1 MMRKT
6 LSALAMLCL
15 LSGCG
20 SLDRIDAVG
29 NQARDDEKIA
39 SQHLQKMKSGE
50 VVRELPSQWIN
61 PVPLN
66 ARGNDRERLPS
77 CLVQINRPGVISVND
92 ISAHITRTCRI
103 SVVLTPDARQVT
115 QASGPTEQIK
125 GPVPAPDANG
135 MLPLAQMGG
144 AVPAP
149 APRAGS
155 EATLRGVYWKGAL
168 DGFLDN
174 VTARLGLSWRYEE
187 GRIVIF
193 YLDTRNF
200 PVLFMD
206 SQAGFTSKTVS
217 GTTSSTGSSG
227 GGSSGGISGDNN
239 TSQST
244 DMAIKSNLYG
254 DVSATVKAMLTPGVG
269 RMNLSAGVLTVTDTS
284 RVLSQI
290 GRYID
295 DRNRELNRQVVLNVQ
310 IYSVESRR
318 SDQLGIDWDAVL
330 LGMTVLSAFQE
341 TRERQAYRSL
351 ALHILPLLPKD
362 GYAVIPLSE
371 STLWFV
377 ATLGGQLSPLS
388 DIVGSGE
395 QIKKAIDVFVT
406 MNPQPPA
413 GWQVIAPDGFLQG
426 ETQPPPALTDW
437 LAQEKTRRTPRLS
450 PTNVKAAAGLWIALL
465 ALLLAGHFGW
475 QYLQERREN
484 AEIAAAQAALAAKR
498 AAAKSDSQPR
508 PWASQAR
515 FNTVLR
521 TCHNHWKTLPL
532 SIAGWTFAQAQ
543 CSPAGSLSVNYAL
556 PEGGTVAD
564 FASRLPYWYPGIPA
578 GFNIPG
584 AANMASFTLTF
595 APPASTGAETLPD
608 NATQTQRFTS
618 FAQRLNAALQLTKQD
633 NALRDDAGNIIPVP
647 WITYAFTFVTDI
659 PPDRLFLAQHFDD
672 SGLRLEQVSLTQRD
686 GQLTYTLEGY
696 LYAAN

>member
-6 LSALAMLCL
+6 LSALAILCL
-15 LSGCG
+15 LSGC
-20 SLDRIDAVG
+20 STLDRIDAVG
-29 NQARDDEKIA
+29 KQARDDEKIT

-61 PVPLN
+61 PIPLN

-77 CLVQINRPGVISVND
+77 CLIQINRPGAISVND
-92 ISAHITRTCRI
+92 ISALITRTCHLT
-103 SVVLTPDARQVT
+103 VVLTPDARQVT

-125 GPVPAPDANG
+125 GPLPAPDANG
-135 MLPLAQMGG
+135 MLPLAQMGNTV
-144 AVPAP
+144 ATPVS
-149 APRAGS
+149 RAGS

-174 VTARLGLSWRYEE
+174 ITTRLGLSWRYEE
-187 GRIVIF
+187 GRIVIY

-330 LGMTVLSAFQE
+330 SLGSVKATFTNAFTNANDAIASGGAMIVDGKGAGTKALVKALSEQGNVSVATQSSSLTTNLSAVPIQVALQQDYISDVTSEQTANVGSSVSSTRSTITTGFNMTVLPYLMPASSSMQLQFSVNMSDDPTMRTVPQGE
-341 TRERQAYRSL
+341 KSSVELMKTRLKTFTQRVNMKSGQTL
-351 ALHILPLLPKD
+351 ILS
-362 GYAVIPLSE
+362 GYE
-371 STLWFV
+371 
-377 ATLGGQLSPLS
+377 QLNNTA
-388 DIVGSGE
+388 DHQGVGSPRFFGMGGGASGAKNRT
-395 QIKKAIDVFVT
+395 QLVMFVT
-406 MNPQPPA
+406 P
-413 GWQVIAPDGFLQG
+413 
-426 ETQPPPALTDW
+426 
-437 LAQEKTRRTPRLS
+437 
-450 PTNVKAAAGLWIALL
+450 
-465 ALLLAGHFGW
+465 
-475 QYLQERREN
+475 
-484 AEIAAAQAALAAKR
+484 
-498 AAAKSDSQPR
+498 
-508 PWASQAR
+508 
-515 FNTVLR
+515 
-521 TCHNHWKTLPL
+521 
-532 SIAGWTFAQAQ
+532 
-543 CSPAGSLSVNYAL
+543 
-556 PEGGTVAD
+556 
-564 FASRLPYWYPGIPA
+564 
-578 GFNIPG
+578 
-584 AANMASFTLTF
+584 
-595 APPASTGAETLPD
+595 
-608 NATQTQRFTS
+608 
-618 FAQRLNAALQLTKQD
+618 
-633 NALRDDAGNIIPVP
+633 II
-647 WITYAFTFVTDI
+647 
-659 PPDRLFLAQHFDD
+659 L
-672 SGLRLEQVSLTQRD
+672 G
-686 GQLTYTLEGY
+686 
-696 LYAAN
+696 

>member
-1 MMRKT
+1 MMKKT

-15 LSGCG
+15 LSGC
-20 SLDRIDAVG
+20 STLDRIDAVG
-29 NQARDDEKIA
+29 KQARDDEKLT

-149 APRAGS
+149 AQRAGS
-155 EATLRGVYWKGAL
+155 EATLRGVYWKGSL

-330 LGMTVLSAFQE
+330 NLSSVKATFTNAFTSANDAIASGGAMIVDGKGAGTKALVKALSEQGNVSVATQSSSLTTNLSAVPIQVALQQDYISDVTSEQTANVGSSVSSTRSTITTGFNMTVLPYLMPASSNMQLQFSVNMSDDPTMRTVPQGE
-341 TRERQAYRSL
+341 KSSVELMKTRLKTFTQRVNMKSGQTL
-351 ALHILPLLPKD
+351 ILS
-362 GYAVIPLSE
+362 GYE
-371 STLWFV
+371 
-377 ATLGGQLSPLS
+377 QLNNTA
-388 DIVGSGE
+388 DHQGVGSSRFFGMGGGASGA
-395 QIKKAIDVFVT
+395 QNRTQLVMFVT
-406 MNPQPPA
+406 P
-413 GWQVIAPDGFLQG
+413 
-426 ETQPPPALTDW
+426 
-437 LAQEKTRRTPRLS
+437 
-450 PTNVKAAAGLWIALL
+450 
-465 ALLLAGHFGW
+465 
-475 QYLQERREN
+475 
-484 AEIAAAQAALAAKR
+484 
-498 AAAKSDSQPR
+498 
-508 PWASQAR
+508 
-515 FNTVLR
+515 
-521 TCHNHWKTLPL
+521 
-532 SIAGWTFAQAQ
+532 
-543 CSPAGSLSVNYAL
+543 
-556 PEGGTVAD
+556 
-564 FASRLPYWYPGIPA
+564 
-578 GFNIPG
+578 
-584 AANMASFTLTF
+584 
-595 APPASTGAETLPD
+595 
-608 NATQTQRFTS
+608 
-618 FAQRLNAALQLTKQD
+618 
-633 NALRDDAGNIIPVP
+633 II
-647 WITYAFTFVTDI
+647 
-659 PPDRLFLAQHFDD
+659 L
-672 SGLRLEQVSLTQRD
+672 G
-686 GQLTYTLEGY
+686 
-696 LYAAN
+696 

>member
-6 LSALAMLCL
+6 LSALAILCL
-15 LSGCG
+15 LSGC
-20 SLDRIDAVG
+20 STLDRIDAVG
-29 NQARDDEKIA
+29 KQARDDEKIT

-61 PVPLN
+61 PIPLN

-77 CLVQINRPGVISVND
+77 CLIQINRPGVISVND
-92 ISAHITRTCRI
+92 ISALITRTCHLT
-103 SVVLTPDARQVT
+103 VVLTPDARQVT

-125 GPVPAPDANG
+125 GPLPAPDANG
-135 MLPLAQMGG
+135 MLPLAQMGNTV
-144 AVPAP
+144 ATPV
-149 APRAGS
+149 PRAGS

-174 VTARLGLSWRYEE
+174 ITTRLGLSWRYEE
-187 GRIVIF
+187 GRIVIY

-330 LGMTVLSAFQE
+330 SLGSVKATFTNAFTNANDAIASGGAMIVDGKGAGTKALVKALSEQGNVSVATQSSSLTTNLSAVPIQVALQQDYISDVTSEQTANVGSSVSSTRSTITTGFNMTVLPYLMPASSSMQLQFSVNMSDDPTMRTVPQGEKSSVELMKTRLKTFTQRVNMKSGQTLILSGYEQLNNTADHQGVGSPRAF
-341 TRERQAYRSL
+341 
-351 ALHILPLLPKD
+351 
-362 GYAVIPLSE
+362 G
-371 STLWFV
+371 
-377 ATLGGQLSPLS
+377 LGGGSSGTKNRTQL
-388 DIVGSGE
+388 VM
-395 QIKKAIDVFVT
+395 FVT
-406 MNPQPPA
+406 P
-413 GWQVIAPDGFLQG
+413 
-426 ETQPPPALTDW
+426 
-437 LAQEKTRRTPRLS
+437 
-450 PTNVKAAAGLWIALL
+450 
-465 ALLLAGHFGW
+465 
-475 QYLQERREN
+475 
-484 AEIAAAQAALAAKR
+484 
-498 AAAKSDSQPR
+498 
-508 PWASQAR
+508 
-515 FNTVLR
+515 
-521 TCHNHWKTLPL
+521 
-532 SIAGWTFAQAQ
+532 
-543 CSPAGSLSVNYAL
+543 
-556 PEGGTVAD
+556 
-564 FASRLPYWYPGIPA
+564 
-578 GFNIPG
+578 
-584 AANMASFTLTF
+584 
-595 APPASTGAETLPD
+595 
-608 NATQTQRFTS
+608 
-618 FAQRLNAALQLTKQD
+618 
-633 NALRDDAGNIIPVP
+633 II
-647 WITYAFTFVTDI
+647 
-659 PPDRLFLAQHFDD
+659 L
-672 SGLRLEQVSLTQRD
+672 G
-686 GQLTYTLEGY
+686 
-696 LYAAN
+696 

>member
-6 LSALAMLCL
+6 LSALAILCL
-15 LSGCG
+15 LSGC
-20 SLDRIDAVG
+20 STLDRIDAVG
-29 NQARDDEKIA
+29 KQARDDEKIT

-77 CLVQINRPGVISVND
+77 CLIQINRPGAISIND
-92 ISAHITRTCRI
+92 ISALITRTCHL

-115 QASGPTEQIK
+115 QVSGPTEQIK
-125 GPVPAPDANG
+125 GPLPAPDANG
-135 MLPLAQMGG
+135 MLPLAQMGTTV
-144 AVPAP
+144 ATPV
-149 APRAGS
+149 PRAGS

-174 VTARLGLSWRYEE
+174 ITTRLGLSWRYEE
-187 GRIVIF
+187 GRIVIY

-330 LGMTVLSAFQE
+330 SLGSVKATFTNAFTNANDAIASGGAMIVDGKGAGTKALVKALSEQGNVSVATQSSSLTTNLSAVPIQVALQQDYISDVTSEQTANVGSSVSSTRSTITTGFNMTVLPYLMPASSSMQLQFSVNMSDDPTMRTVPQGE
-341 TRERQAYRSL
+341 KSSVELMKTRLKTFTQRVNMKSGQTL
-351 ALHILPLLPKD
+351 ILS
-362 GYAVIPLSE
+362 GYE
-371 STLWFV
+371 
-377 ATLGGQLSPLS
+377 QLNNTA
-388 DIVGSGE
+388 DHQGVGSPRFFGMGGGASGAKNRT
-395 QIKKAIDVFVT
+395 QLVMFVT
-406 MNPQPPA
+406 P
-413 GWQVIAPDGFLQG
+413 
-426 ETQPPPALTDW
+426 
-437 LAQEKTRRTPRLS
+437 
-450 PTNVKAAAGLWIALL
+450 
-465 ALLLAGHFGW
+465 
-475 QYLQERREN
+475 
-484 AEIAAAQAALAAKR
+484 
-498 AAAKSDSQPR
+498 
-508 PWASQAR
+508 
-515 FNTVLR
+515 
-521 TCHNHWKTLPL
+521 
-532 SIAGWTFAQAQ
+532 
-543 CSPAGSLSVNYAL
+543 
-556 PEGGTVAD
+556 
-564 FASRLPYWYPGIPA
+564 
-578 GFNIPG
+578 
-584 AANMASFTLTF
+584 
-595 APPASTGAETLPD
+595 
-608 NATQTQRFTS
+608 
-618 FAQRLNAALQLTKQD
+618 
-633 NALRDDAGNIIPVP
+633 II
-647 WITYAFTFVTDI
+647 
-659 PPDRLFLAQHFDD
+659 L
-672 SGLRLEQVSLTQRD
+672 G
-686 GQLTYTLEGY
+686 
-696 LYAAN
+696 

>member
-6 LSALAMLCL
+6 LSALAILCL
-15 LSGCG
+15 LSGC
-20 SLDRIDAVG
+20 STLDRIDAVG
-29 NQARDDEKIA
+29 KQASNDEKIT

-61 PVPLN
+61 PIPLN

-77 CLVQINRPGVISVND
+77 CLIQINRPGVISVND
-92 ISAHITRTCRI
+92 ISALITRTCNLT
-103 SVVLTPDARQVT
+103 VVLTPDARQVT

-125 GPVPAPDANG
+125 GPLPAPDANG
-135 MLPLAQMGG
+135 MLPLAQMGNTV
-144 AVPAP
+144 ATPV
-149 APRAGS
+149 PRAGS

-174 VTARLGLSWRYEE
+174 ITTRLGLSWRYEE
-187 GRIVIF
+187 GRIVIY

-330 LGMTVLSAFQE
+330 SLSSVKATFTNAFTNANDAIATGGAMIVDGKGAGTKALVKALSEQGNVSVATQSSSLTTNLSAVPIQVALQQDYISDVTSEQTANVGSSVSSTRSTITTGFNMTVLPYLMPASSSMQLQFSVNMSDDPTMRTVPQGE
-341 TRERQAYRSL
+341 KSSVELMKTRLKTFTQRVNMKSGQTL
-351 ALHILPLLPKD
+351 ILS
-362 GYAVIPLSE
+362 GYEQLNNTADHQGVGSPR
-371 STLWFV
+371 FFG
-377 ATLGGQLSPLS
+377 LGGGSSGSENRTQL
-388 DIVGSGE
+388 VM
-395 QIKKAIDVFVT
+395 FVT
-406 MNPQPPA
+406 P
-413 GWQVIAPDGFLQG
+413 IIQG
-426 ETQPPPALTDW
+426 
-437 LAQEKTRRTPRLS
+437 
-450 PTNVKAAAGLWIALL
+450 
-465 ALLLAGHFGW
+465 
-475 QYLQERREN
+475 
-484 AEIAAAQAALAAKR
+484 
-498 AAAKSDSQPR
+498 
-508 PWASQAR
+508 
-515 FNTVLR
+515 
-521 TCHNHWKTLPL
+521 
-532 SIAGWTFAQAQ
+532 
-543 CSPAGSLSVNYAL
+543 
-556 PEGGTVAD
+556 
-564 FASRLPYWYPGIPA
+564 
-578 GFNIPG
+578 
-584 AANMASFTLTF
+584 
-595 APPASTGAETLPD
+595 
-608 NATQTQRFTS
+608 
-618 FAQRLNAALQLTKQD
+618 
-633 NALRDDAGNIIPVP
+633 
-647 WITYAFTFVTDI
+647 
-659 PPDRLFLAQHFDD
+659 
-672 SGLRLEQVSLTQRD
+672 
-686 GQLTYTLEGY
+686 
-696 LYAAN
+696 

>member
-1 MMRKT
+1 MKKT

-15 LSGCG
+15 LSGC
-20 SLDRIDAVG
+20 STLDRIDAVG
-29 NQARDDEKIA
+29 KQTRDDEKLT

-149 APRAGS
+149 AQRAGS
-155 EATLRGVYWKGAL
+155 EATLRGVYWKGSL

-330 LGMTVLSAFQE
+330 NLSSVKATFTNAFTSANDAIASGGAMIVDGKGAGTKALVKALSEQGNVSVATQSSSLTTNLSAVPIQVALQQDYISDVTSEQTANVGSSVSSTRSTITTGFNMTVLPYLMPASSNMQLQFSVNMSDDPTMRTVPQGE
-341 TRERQAYRSL
+341 KSSVELMKTRLKTFTQRVNMKSGQTL
-351 ALHILPLLPKD
+351 ILS
-362 GYAVIPLSE
+362 GYE
-371 STLWFV
+371 
-377 ATLGGQLSPLS
+377 QLNNTA
-388 DIVGSGE
+388 DHQGVGSSRFFGMGGGASGA
-395 QIKKAIDVFVT
+395 QNRTQLVMFVT
-406 MNPQPPA
+406 P
-413 GWQVIAPDGFLQG
+413 
-426 ETQPPPALTDW
+426 
-437 LAQEKTRRTPRLS
+437 
-450 PTNVKAAAGLWIALL
+450 
-465 ALLLAGHFGW
+465 
-475 QYLQERREN
+475 
-484 AEIAAAQAALAAKR
+484 
-498 AAAKSDSQPR
+498 
-508 PWASQAR
+508 
-515 FNTVLR
+515 
-521 TCHNHWKTLPL
+521 
-532 SIAGWTFAQAQ
+532 
-543 CSPAGSLSVNYAL
+543 
-556 PEGGTVAD
+556 
-564 FASRLPYWYPGIPA
+564 
-578 GFNIPG
+578 
-584 AANMASFTLTF
+584 
-595 APPASTGAETLPD
+595 
-608 NATQTQRFTS
+608 
-618 FAQRLNAALQLTKQD
+618 
-633 NALRDDAGNIIPVP
+633 II
-647 WITYAFTFVTDI
+647 
-659 PPDRLFLAQHFDD
+659 L
-672 SGLRLEQVSLTQRD
+672 G
-686 GQLTYTLEGY
+686 
-696 LYAAN
+696 

>member
-6 LSALAMLCL
+6 LSALAILCL
-15 LSGCG
+15 LSGC
-20 SLDRIDAVG
+20 STLDRIDAVG
-29 NQARDDEKIA
+29 KQAREDEKVT

-77 CLVQINRPGVISVND
+77 CLIQINRPGAISVND
-92 ISAHITRTCRI
+92 ISALITRTCHL

-115 QASGPTEQIK
+115 QVSGPTEQIK
-125 GPVPAPDANG
+125 GPLPTPDANG
-135 MLPLAQMGG
+135 MLPLAQMGNT
-144 AVPAP
+144 VTAP
-149 APRAGS
+149 VPRAGS

-174 VTARLGLSWRYEE
+174 ITTRLGLSWRYEE
-187 GRIVIF
+187 GRIVIY

-330 LGMTVLSAFQE
+330 SLGSVKATFTNAFTSANDAIASGGAMIVDGKGAGTKALVKALSEQGNVSVATQSSSLTTNLSAVPIQVALQQDYISDVTSEQTANVGSSISSTRSTITTGFNMTVLPYLMPASSSMQLQFSVNMSDDPTMRTVPQGE
-341 TRERQAYRSL
+341 KSSVELMKTRLKTFTQRVNMKSGQTL
-351 ALHILPLLPKD
+351 ILS
-362 GYAVIPLSE
+362 GYEQLNNTADHQGVDSPG
-371 STLWFV
+371 FFG
-377 ATLGGQLSPLS
+377 LGGGSSGAKSRTQL
-388 DIVGSGE
+388 VM
-395 QIKKAIDVFVT
+395 FVT
-406 MNPQPPA
+406 P
-413 GWQVIAPDGFLQG
+413 
-426 ETQPPPALTDW
+426 
-437 LAQEKTRRTPRLS
+437 
-450 PTNVKAAAGLWIALL
+450 
-465 ALLLAGHFGW
+465 
-475 QYLQERREN
+475 
-484 AEIAAAQAALAAKR
+484 
-498 AAAKSDSQPR
+498 
-508 PWASQAR
+508 
-515 FNTVLR
+515 
-521 TCHNHWKTLPL
+521 
-532 SIAGWTFAQAQ
+532 
-543 CSPAGSLSVNYAL
+543 
-556 PEGGTVAD
+556 
-564 FASRLPYWYPGIPA
+564 
-578 GFNIPG
+578 
-584 AANMASFTLTF
+584 
-595 APPASTGAETLPD
+595 
-608 NATQTQRFTS
+608 
-618 FAQRLNAALQLTKQD
+618 
-633 NALRDDAGNIIPVP
+633 II
-647 WITYAFTFVTDI
+647 
-659 PPDRLFLAQHFDD
+659 L
-672 SGLRLEQVSLTQRD
+672 G
-686 GQLTYTLEGY
+686 
-696 LYAAN
+696 

>member
-6 LSALAMLCL
+6 LSALAILCL
-15 LSGCG
+15 LSGC
-20 SLDRIDAVG
+20 STLDRIDAVG
-29 NQARDDEKIA
+29 KQASNDEKIT

-61 PVPLN
+61 PIPLN

-77 CLVQINRPGVISVND
+77 CLIQINRPGVISVND
-92 ISAHITRTCRI
+92 ISALITRTCNLT
-103 SVVLTPDARQVT
+103 VVLTPDARQVT

-125 GPVPAPDANG
+125 GPLPAPDANG
-135 MLPLAQMGG
+135 MLPLAQMGNTV
-144 AVPAP
+144 ATPV
-149 APRAGS
+149 PRAGS

-174 VTARLGLSWRYEE
+174 ITTRLGLSWRYEE
-187 GRIVIF
+187 GRIVIY

-330 LGMTVLSAFQE
+330 SLGSVKATFTNAFTNANDAIASGGAMIVDGKGAGTKALVKALSEQGNVSVATQSSSLTTNLSAVPIQVALQQDYISDVTSEQTANVGSSVSSTRSTITTGFNMTVLPYLMPASSSMQLQFSVNMSDDPTMRTVPQGE
-341 TRERQAYRSL
+341 KSSVELMKTRLKTFTQRVNMKSGQTL
-351 ALHILPLLPKD
+351 ILS
-362 GYAVIPLSE
+362 GYEQLNNTADHQGVGSPR
-371 STLWFV
+371 FFG
-377 ATLGGQLSPLS
+377 LGGGSSGTKNRTQL
-388 DIVGSGE
+388 VM
-395 QIKKAIDVFVT
+395 FVT
-406 MNPQPPA
+406 P
-413 GWQVIAPDGFLQG
+413 
-426 ETQPPPALTDW
+426 
-437 LAQEKTRRTPRLS
+437 
-450 PTNVKAAAGLWIALL
+450 
-465 ALLLAGHFGW
+465 
-475 QYLQERREN
+475 
-484 AEIAAAQAALAAKR
+484 
-498 AAAKSDSQPR
+498 
-508 PWASQAR
+508 
-515 FNTVLR
+515 
-521 TCHNHWKTLPL
+521 
-532 SIAGWTFAQAQ
+532 
-543 CSPAGSLSVNYAL
+543 
-556 PEGGTVAD
+556 
-564 FASRLPYWYPGIPA
+564 
-578 GFNIPG
+578 
-584 AANMASFTLTF
+584 
-595 APPASTGAETLPD
+595 
-608 NATQTQRFTS
+608 
-618 FAQRLNAALQLTKQD
+618 
-633 NALRDDAGNIIPVP
+633 II
-647 WITYAFTFVTDI
+647 
-659 PPDRLFLAQHFDD
+659 L
-672 SGLRLEQVSLTQRD
+672 G
-686 GQLTYTLEGY
+686 
-696 LYAAN
+696 

>member
-15 LSGCG
+15 LSGCS

-29 NQARDDEKIA
+29 NQARDDEKIT

-330 LGMTVLSAFQE
+330 NLSSVKATFTNAFTSANDAIASGGAMIVDGKGAGTKALVKALSEQGNVSVATQSSSLTTNLSAVPIQVALQQDYISDVTSEQTANVGSSVSSTRSTITTGFNMTVLPYLMPASSNMQLQFSVNMSDDPTMRTVPQGE
-341 TRERQAYRSL
+341 KSSVELMKTRLKTFTQRVNMKSGQTL
-351 ALHILPLLPKD
+351 ILS
-362 GYAVIPLSE
+362 GYE
-371 STLWFV
+371 
-377 ATLGGQLSPLS
+377 QLNNTA
-388 DIVGSGE
+388 DHQGVGSSRFYGMGGGASGA
-395 QIKKAIDVFVT
+395 QNRTQLVMFVT
-406 MNPQPPA
+406 P
-413 GWQVIAPDGFLQG
+413 
-426 ETQPPPALTDW
+426 
-437 LAQEKTRRTPRLS
+437 
-450 PTNVKAAAGLWIALL
+450 
-465 ALLLAGHFGW
+465 
-475 QYLQERREN
+475 
-484 AEIAAAQAALAAKR
+484 
-498 AAAKSDSQPR
+498 
-508 PWASQAR
+508 
-515 FNTVLR
+515 
-521 TCHNHWKTLPL
+521 
-532 SIAGWTFAQAQ
+532 
-543 CSPAGSLSVNYAL
+543 
-556 PEGGTVAD
+556 
-564 FASRLPYWYPGIPA
+564 
-578 GFNIPG
+578 
-584 AANMASFTLTF
+584 
-595 APPASTGAETLPD
+595 
-608 NATQTQRFTS
+608 
-618 FAQRLNAALQLTKQD
+618 
-633 NALRDDAGNIIPVP
+633 II
-647 WITYAFTFVTDI
+647 
-659 PPDRLFLAQHFDD
+659 L
-672 SGLRLEQVSLTQRD
+672 G
-686 GQLTYTLEGY
+686 
-696 LYAAN
+696 

>member
-6 LSALAMLCL
+6 LSALAILCL
-15 LSGCG
+15 LSGC
-20 SLDRIDAVG
+20 STLDRIDAVG
-29 NQARDDEKIA
+29 KQARDDEKIT

-61 PVPLN
+61 PIPLN

-77 CLVQINRPGVISVND
+77 CLIQINRPGVISVND
-92 ISAHITRTCRI
+92 ISALITRTCHLT
-103 SVVLTPDARQVT
+103 VVLTPDARQVT

-125 GPVPAPDANG
+125 GPLPAPDANG
-135 MLPLAQMGG
+135 MLPLAQMGNTV
-144 AVPAP
+144 ATPV
-149 APRAGS
+149 PRAGS

-174 VTARLGLSWRYEE
+174 ITTRLGLSWRYEE
-187 GRIVIF
+187 GRIVIY

-330 LGMTVLSAFQE
+330 SLGSVKATFTNAFTNANDAIASGGAMIVDGKGAGTKALVKALSEQGNVSVATQSSSLTTNLSAVPIQVALQQDYISDVTSEQTANVGSSVSSTRSTITTGFNMTVLPYLMPASSNMQLQFSVNMSDDPTMRTVPQGE
-341 TRERQAYRSL
+341 KSSVELMKTRLKTFTQRVNMKSGQTL
-351 ALHILPLLPKD
+351 ILS
-362 GYAVIPLSE
+362 GYEQLNNTADHQGVGSPR
-371 STLWFV
+371 FFG
-377 ATLGGQLSPLS
+377 LGGGSSGTKNRTQL
-388 DIVGSGE
+388 VM
-395 QIKKAIDVFVT
+395 FVT
-406 MNPQPPA
+406 P
-413 GWQVIAPDGFLQG
+413 
-426 ETQPPPALTDW
+426 
-437 LAQEKTRRTPRLS
+437 
-450 PTNVKAAAGLWIALL
+450 
-465 ALLLAGHFGW
+465 
-475 QYLQERREN
+475 
-484 AEIAAAQAALAAKR
+484 
-498 AAAKSDSQPR
+498 
-508 PWASQAR
+508 
-515 FNTVLR
+515 
-521 TCHNHWKTLPL
+521 
-532 SIAGWTFAQAQ
+532 
-543 CSPAGSLSVNYAL
+543 
-556 PEGGTVAD
+556 
-564 FASRLPYWYPGIPA
+564 
-578 GFNIPG
+578 
-584 AANMASFTLTF
+584 
-595 APPASTGAETLPD
+595 
-608 NATQTQRFTS
+608 
-618 FAQRLNAALQLTKQD
+618 
-633 NALRDDAGNIIPVP
+633 II
-647 WITYAFTFVTDI
+647 
-659 PPDRLFLAQHFDD
+659 L
-672 SGLRLEQVSLTQRD
+672 G
-686 GQLTYTLEGY
+686 
-696 LYAAN
+696 

>member
-6 LSALAMLCL
+6 LSALALLCL
-15 LSGCG
+15 LSGC
-20 SLDRIDAVG
+20 STLDRIDAVG
-29 NQARDDEKIA
+29 KQARDDEKIT

-61 PVPLN
+61 PIPLN

-77 CLVQINRPGVISVND
+77 CLIQINRPGAISVND
-92 ISAHITRTCRI
+92 ISALITRTCHLT
-103 SVVLTPDARQVT
+103 VVLTPDARQVT

-125 GPVPAPDANG
+125 GPLPAPDANG
-135 MLPLAQMGG
+135 MLPLAQMGNTV
-144 AVPAP
+144 ATPVS
-149 APRAGS
+149 RAGS

-174 VTARLGLSWRYEE
+174 ITTRLGLSWRYEE
-187 GRIVIF
+187 GRIVIY

-330 LGMTVLSAFQE
+330 SLGSVKATFTNAFTNANDAIASGGAMIVDGKGAGTKALVKALSEQGNVSVATQSSSLTTNLSAVPIQVALQQDYISDVTSEQTANVGSSVSSTRSTITTGFNMTVLPYLMPASSSMQLQFSVNMSDDPTMRTVPQGE
-341 TRERQAYRSL
+341 KSSVELMKTRLKTFTQRVNMKSGQTL
-351 ALHILPLLPKD
+351 ILS
-362 GYAVIPLSE
+362 GYE
-371 STLWFV
+371 
-377 ATLGGQLSPLS
+377 QLNNTA
-388 DIVGSGE
+388 DHQGVGSPRFFGMGGGASGAKNRT
-395 QIKKAIDVFVT
+395 QLVMFVT
-406 MNPQPPA
+406 P
-413 GWQVIAPDGFLQG
+413 
-426 ETQPPPALTDW
+426 
-437 LAQEKTRRTPRLS
+437 
-450 PTNVKAAAGLWIALL
+450 
-465 ALLLAGHFGW
+465 
-475 QYLQERREN
+475 
-484 AEIAAAQAALAAKR
+484 
-498 AAAKSDSQPR
+498 
-508 PWASQAR
+508 
-515 FNTVLR
+515 
-521 TCHNHWKTLPL
+521 
-532 SIAGWTFAQAQ
+532 
-543 CSPAGSLSVNYAL
+543 
-556 PEGGTVAD
+556 
-564 FASRLPYWYPGIPA
+564 
-578 GFNIPG
+578 
-584 AANMASFTLTF
+584 
-595 APPASTGAETLPD
+595 
-608 NATQTQRFTS
+608 
-618 FAQRLNAALQLTKQD
+618 
-633 NALRDDAGNIIPVP
+633 II
-647 WITYAFTFVTDI
+647 
-659 PPDRLFLAQHFDD
+659 L
-672 SGLRLEQVSLTQRD
+672 G
-686 GQLTYTLEGY
+686 
-696 LYAAN
+696 